1 MAFRL
6 SGSYTLAL
14 GHQPG
19 GFAHLEQRLPLPDTY
34 SLITRACAATQG
46 VALTRGTQIVPFS
59 ERGDE
64 RFDTVTMMDIRL
76 SRTFHFG
83 PRSFTPQV
91 DFFNLTNADTT
102 TALNNGVGTSYLFPS
117 EILSPRIIRVGFS
130 FNF

>member
-1 MAFRL
+1 V
-6 SGSYTLAL
+6 
-14 GHQPG
+14 
-19 GFAHLEQRLPLPDTY
+19 
-34 SLITRACAATQG
+34 SLTRATQ
-46 VALTRGTQIVPFS
+46 VVPFN

-76 SRTFHFG
+76 SRQFTFG
-83 PRSFTPQV
+83 SRSFTPQV

-102 TALNNGVGTSYLFPS
+102 TALNNQVGTSYLFPS